1 MARTKK
7 ISKAQ
12 GSKHKNLFERT
23 SRNFSIGGDIQ
34 PKRDMTRFVKWPKY
48 ILLQRQRRV
57 LYKRLKVPAAIN
69 QFTNTLPADKTK
81 NLFKLLNKYRPE
93 KKTEK
98 KVRLRDEA
106 EKKSKKEEVKKNKP
120 YFVKCGLN
128 HVTTLVE

>member
-7 ISKAQ
+7 ISKQ
-12 GSKHKNLFERT
+12 TGSKHKNLFEKT
-23 SRNFSIGGDIQ
+23 PRNYSIGGDIQ

-69 QFTNTLPADKTK
+69 QFSNTLSADKAK
-81 NLFKLLNKYRPE
+81 NLFKLLNKYKPETKAE
-93 KKTEK
+93 KKT
-98 KVRLRDEA
+98 RLRDEA
-106 EKKSKKEEVKKNKP
+106 EKKTKKEEVKKNKP